1 MLKFTDGSDVYN
13 DFNQEYKQHKK
24 GFVILA
30 PSGTGK
36 TTFVNNQIG
45 IKKNWID
52 SDSLF
57 GSKSLNIDWMNSK
70 NEVEERLSYLR
81 ADYMLEQSKLY
92 GYRIIGSL
100 FYKYKADAVVLIP
113 LNEHIEYVKLRKD
126 LNIDKIKQLRKT
138 IAYHAY
144 YLNIPVFSNINSAI
158 EYLENHN

>member
-1 MLKFTDGSDVYN
+1 MLKFTDGSNVYN
-13 DFNQEYKQHKK
+13 DFDNEYNQHKK

-52 SDSLF
+52 TDILF
-57 GSKSLNIDWMNSK
+57 GPKSLNIDWMNSK
-70 NEVEERLSYLR
+70 NKVEEKLSYLR

-100 FYKYKADAVVLIP
+100 FYKYKADAIVLIP
-113 LNEHIEYVKLRKD
+113 LNKHIEYVKLREDLDIDKVKELRKTMAYHAHD
-126 LNIDKIKQLRKT
+126 LNIPIFNT
-138 IAYHAY
+138 I
-144 YLNIPVFSNINSAI
+144 ISAI
-158 EYLENHN
+158 EYLENNS